1 MPVNIYDEVA
11 DLCRAGSHASLDA
24 LMELGVRPADPGEE
38 ILWRIRSRRL
48 RNQIDSLTS
57 MASDLTA
64 AAILLDLSD
73 FEDELA
79 TIQAVTDDARESIAK
94 IEEISQ
100 KLSKFA
106 KILDLG
112 LALLAIPAAAASP
125 ATLAAAVGG
134 AVTAARELAKKDEP
148 TEDGE

>member
-1 MPVNIYDEVA
+1 MAVNIYDEVA

-64 AAILLDLSD
+64 AAILLDLSE

-94 IEEISQ
+94 IEEISH

-112 LALLAIPAAAASP
+112 LALLAIPAATASP

-134 AVTAARELAKKDEP
+134 AVTAARELAKTDDP
-148 TEDGE
+148 EDGSE